1 MEYEKLCES
10 KYMIILHV
18 HVYISEW
25 VNQNK
30 KTNH

>member
-10 KYMIILHV
+10 KYMIILY
-18 HVYISEW
+18 VYISEW

>member
-18 HVYISEW
+18 YISEW